1 MLAKIISGSVCGID
15 GYLVTV
21 EIDLARGMPSFTTVG
36 LPDASV
42 KESRERVIA
51 AIRNSGYDIPVKKIT
66 VNLAPADIRKEG
78 PAFDLPIAVGI
89 LLAAEAI
96 RENNLSDTAFLGEL
110 ALDGRLRPV
119 NGVLPI
125 AIELARRQIKK
136 LFLPV
141 ENVAEAA
148 AVNGLTVYGVEDL
161 KKLLDHLNGE
171 KKLLPQQSP
180 ENFSDSELK
189 SSPAEIDLVDIKGQF
204 LAKRAIEIAAAGG
217 HNILMFGPPGSGK
230 TLLAKM
236 LAAILPPLTFPEAMI
251 VTKIHS
257 VAGLLAN
264 KYGLV
269 RQRPFRSPHHSISD
283 VALIGGGT
291 IPHPGEISLAHRG
304 VLFLDELP
312 EFDRNV
318 LEALRQPLE
327 EKKIVVSRAAR
338 TVVFPANF
346 MLVAAMNPCPCGNLG
361 HPEKDCT
368 CNPYQIQKYRSKISG
383 PLLDRIDI
391 QVEVPALRTAEIV
404 NYQAPATE
412 TVAVI
417 ASRVE
422 KARQFQ
428 QQRYK
433 DMRIT
438 LNADLSPRQIKKFCR
453 LDEESR
459 KILVQAIEKLKLSAR
474 AYDRILR
481 VARTIAD
488 LAGRENILASDVAE
502 AVQYR
507 SFERQAI

>member
-21 EIDLARGMPSFTTVG
+21 EVDLARGMPSFTTVG
-36 LPDASV
+36 LPDTAV

-78 PAFDLPIAVGI
+78 AAFDLPIAVGI
-89 LLAAEAI
+89 LAAAEAVK
-96 RENNLSDTAFLGEL
+96 NDNFSDAAFLGEL

-125 AIELARRQIKK
+125 ALELSRRGIKK
-136 LFLPV
+136 LFLPQ
-141 ENVAEAA
+141 ENVSEAA
-148 AVNGLTVYGVEDL
+148 VVEGLSVYGVLCLKDL
-161 KKLLDHLNGE
+161 LEYLKGE
-171 KKLLPQQSP
+171 KELTPFDSSQIKTELEAASFLS
-180 ENFSDSELK
+180 ENE
-189 SSPAEIDLVDIKGQF
+189 LVDIKGQF

-236 LAAILPPLTFPEAMI
+236 LAAILPPLTFSESMI

-257 VAGLLAN
+257 VAGLLTG
-264 KYGLV
+264 KSGLV
-269 RQRPFRSPHHSISD
+269 RQRPFRNPHHSISD

-291 IPHPGEISLAHRG
+291 VPHPGEISLAHRG

-327 EKKIVVSRAAR
+327 EKRITISRAAK

-368 CNPYQIQKYRSKISG
+368 CTPYQIQKYRSKISG

-391 QVEVPALRTAEIV
+391 QVEVPALKTSEIV
-404 NYQAPATE
+404 DYRPQESENLLA
-412 TVAVI
+412 VAE
-417 ASRVE
+417 RVK
-422 KARQFQ
+422 KARSIQHE
-428 QQRYK
+428 RYK
-433 DMRIT
+433 DMRIM

-453 LDEESR
+453 LDEESK
-459 KILVQAIEKLKLSAR
+459 KIIVQAIEKLKLSAR

-481 VARTIAD
+481 VSRTIAD
-488 LAGRENILASDVAE
+488 LAGRENIIAADVSE

-507 SFERQAI
+507 SFDRQF